1 MRGLLILRAGRDTC
15 NLDVQRDGKR
25 LVVLRTELVV
35 GRGLDSELT
44 LVLLACGDALHR
56 EGGAVRAAHRNLAR
70 DDRNG
75 RLLLIRNLLGQR
87 CGRYAEGHLE
97 RLVAEVFLAVLT
109 EVDVGRGRYGDDV
122 RGLAQRRGNINQR
135 LDAIFQRKQALAELV
150 HELAHLFLVAVYQN
164 LQLVGVNLRLVGLD
178 KGDQGGGVFTLLF
191 THLSDDVLQRDITGQ
206 CGVGDV
212 AVVLQVGSDGLVQAV
227 TQPGL
232 ALEQLIDL
240 RVDQLVDIALGQNLD
255 SLQGFD
261 ALDQRSQCVSIDSR
275 TLKSGQPILEVLNVT
290 REIHGGQLADRT
302 LEFRELVV
310 DLLKFGLVILLD
322 ALDERLQL
330 ADGTLRGQFV
340 AERLLRRLD
349 CAVDVVLQLLRQ
361 LVELGL
367 HVADGLQLLID
378 RGDVGLHA
386 IEFAAQGGYLL
397 VQGIEARNRVPDA
410 LDLLVKVG
418 NRHVQLVEAVV
429 DFVDVVVV
437 ILTTDTGKHDSRK
450 NQCQEIP

>member
-1 MRGLLILRAGRDTC
+1 MRGLLALRAGRSAG

-25 LVVLRTELVV
+25 LVVLRTELVA
-35 GRGLDSELT
+35 GRGLDGELT

-75 RLLLIRNLLGQR
+75 LRRHLFYQR
-87 CGRYAEGHLE
+87 SGRYAEGHLE
-97 RLVAEVFLAVLT
+97 RLVAEVFLVVLT
-109 EVDVGRGRYGDDV
+109 EVDVGRGRYGDEV
-122 RGLAQRRGNINQR
+122 RGLGQRRGNINQR
-135 LDAIFQRKQALAELV
+135 LDAVLQRKQTLAEFGLEFVHLGLV
-150 HELAHLFLVAVYQN
+150 TVDFSLQARSVKLALII
-164 LQLVGVNLRLVGLD
+164 LD
-178 KGDQGGGVFTLLF
+178 KFDQGGGVVALLVL
-191 THLSDDVLQRDITGQ
+191 HLGNKFGQRLVIGGIVVQ
-206 CGVGDV
+206 CGVSDV
-212 AVVLQVGSDGLVQAV
+212 VVVLQVGSDGLVQAV

-232 ALEQLIDL
+232 ALEQLLDL
-240 RVDQLVDIALGQNLD
+240 RVDQGVDICLGQNLD
-255 SLQGFD
+255 TLQRLD
-261 ALDQRSQCVSIDSR
+261 ATGQVGQRLGIGSR
-275 TLKSGQPILEVLNVT
+275 ALKSGQAILELLYVA

-302 LEFRELVV
+302 LECRELVV
-310 DLLKFGLVILLD
+310 DLLKLGLVVLLN

-410 LDLLVKVG
+410 LDLLVEVG
-418 NRHVQLVEAVV
+418 NRHV
-429 DFVDVVVV
+429 
-437 ILTTDTGKHDSRK
+437 
-450 NQCQEIP
+450 